1 MPIYLSILIEENLY
15 KLILSQSSVPFMYN
29 DVISYFY
36 KSLIKAN
43 NAVKNSN
50 FNSAYILYA
59 AQYLEQVSRTVRQHY
74 ILLYIFLSLYKVSCL
89 LLSKI

>member
-1 MPIYLSILIEENLY
+1 MPIYLPILIEGNWY

-59 AQYLEQVSRTVRQHY
+59 AQVSRTVMQHH
-74 ILLYIFLSLYKVSCL
+74 ILLYIFYLFIKFRVYYYPKYS
-89 LLSKI
+89 